1 MNEIARRAKIVD
13 GDERKPS
20 LWNQH
25 RIDFGQ
31 LPQGIREMSKSDLN
45 NIYTTPPR
53 TIPPPSSSSLFN
65 GQPKLRQ
72 YCPWY
77 ASRIGIWP
85 VQSKPSGW
93 MPKLMKVLSERFCDA
108 LKQHSQVLIVRF
120 DLHIPQFT
128 LDNAQISEFMSKL
141 TCWIKKRYK
150 GVNEVRYVWVRE
162 LEKAKQ
168 QHYHVVLI
176 LNGNKIRN
184 PYYVHEKG
192 REIWTELRGTS
203 YHFSKHHHFHRDNH
217 DSICE
222 AFYYISYLA
231 KARGKGY
238 KPQRTKNYGANKIW

>member
-1 MNEIARRAKIVD
+1 MVD
-13 GDERKPS
+13 GDGRKS
-20 LWNQH
+20 SRWNY
-25 RIDFGQ
+25 RKTDFDQ
-31 LPQGIREMSKSDLN
+31 LLQGMREMSKSDLN
-45 NIYTTPPR
+45 NIYTSTPR
-53 TIPPPSSSSLFN
+53 TISPPSSSSLFN

-85 VQSKPSGW
+85 IQSKPSGW
-93 MPKLMKVLSERFCDA
+93 MPKLMKVLSERFCDT

-168 QHYHVVLI
+168 QHYHVALM
-176 LNGNKIRN
+176 LNGNKVRN
-184 PYYVHEKG
+184 PRYIHDKG
-192 REIWTELRGTS
+192 KEIWSGLGGTT
-203 YHFSKHHHFHRDNH
+203 YHYVEEFHHFHRYDH

-222 AFYYISYLA
+222 AFYHISYLA

-238 KPQRTKNYGANKIW
+238 KPQRTKNYGASRR